1 MSEGKSKSFPPSSVS
16 PRSSPHTNSDVG
28 VYALN
33 LSSVGNHV
41 IVFNCTAAFWFFHEC
56 QRITACEFTGILYLV
71 LITHNLLGKFVW
83 YWCWLPLDSR
93 ADWMVPW
100 MVWAS
105 NKILWGRTGRT
116 GSPTTYR
123 CTDFAQR
130 LIHIVGCWTL
140 FWPRYVIEGYSGES
154 LACWVSGLQICEPLW
169 IMILLCLSID

>member
-71 LITHNLLGKFVW
+71 LITHKFLGKIW
-83 YWCWLPLDSR
+83 MILMLTATWLKSRLDGPM
-93 ADWMVPW
+93 DGLG
-100 MVWAS
+100 S

-116 GSPTTYR
+116 GSPTTY
-123 CTDFAQR
+123 CCIDFAQR
-130 LIHIVGCWTL
+130 LIHIVGCWML